1 MNGILQALGGVRTV
15 RPAPRDGHE
24 WRERIMTGIPARAAL
39 IFKDKLGLTND
50 QLAAL
55 LGLSARSVN
64 RLSPPGAL
72 LPPVAGDR
80 LYRCARLYALAE
92 NVFEDAAAAVEWLK
106 TPQRALD
113 DTVPLDLAA
122 TDIGTR
128 EVETLLGRIEHS
140 VYT

>member
-1 MNGILQALGGVRTV
+1 MHGILDALGGVRTV
-15 RPAPRDGHE
+15 KPAPRNAHE

-39 IFKDKLGLTND
+39 MFKDNLGLTND

-55 LGLSARSVN
+55 LGLSVRSVN
-64 RLSPPGAL
+64 RLAAPGAL

-80 LYRCARLYALAE
+80 LYRCARLFALAE
-92 NVFEDAAAAVEWLK
+92 SVFEDMEAAVAWLK

-122 TDIGTR
+122 TDIGAR

-140 VYT
+140 VYS